1 MKNLK
6 KLFLLILLSSFSA
19 NFSAFGMNN
28 DSESEGEKQGTKR
41 KFDETEQVVEQEEKI
56 NKIELSKDI
65 LDPMND
71 ILNYEDVMGLI
82 FSKLNTKDLL
92 PIRLANKNLNSL
104 VNNFIIRERY
114 CLTEKPNQMELRYI
128 KHFNDYLKKQGNL
141 LVQKYFA
148 LLGNFKISEFKDIIL
163 NRIADTVID
172 TNDSEALLI
181 MASAN
186 GRLQLVQK
194 LLSHGADVNAA
205 RNDGITPLYIAAE
218 RGHLDV
224 VQFLIANGADVNA
237 ARNDGTT
244 PLWIAARNDGT
255 TPLYIAAENG
265 HLEIV
270 RVLLTNGA
278 DVNAARNDDTT
289 PLLRAAE
296 RGHFEVVQF
305 LITKGANINAARN
318 DGTTP
323 LHMATKSGW
332 DSKIKVIKE
341 LLNCG
346 ADVSIADKNGA
357 KPLAY
362 AKDYATAKIFLNHHN
377 FSVNAELVENT
388 GFTCLHIAASC
399 SEIKYLKKLLEKTD
413 IDVNANFNAEKFSRR
428 VDVTPLYIAAQVD
441 NIKVVQLL
449 LNHPNII
456 VRQQDLAITN
466 LKPEIKDLLQKKLDE
481 QQN

>member
-255 TPLYIAAENG
+255 TPL
-265 HLEIV
+265 
-270 RVLLTNGA
+270 
-278 DVNAARNDDTT
+278 
-289 PLLRAAE
+289 
-296 RGHFEVVQF
+296 
-305 LITKGANINAARN
+305 
-318 DGTTP
+318 
-323 LHMATKSGW
+323 HMATKSGW